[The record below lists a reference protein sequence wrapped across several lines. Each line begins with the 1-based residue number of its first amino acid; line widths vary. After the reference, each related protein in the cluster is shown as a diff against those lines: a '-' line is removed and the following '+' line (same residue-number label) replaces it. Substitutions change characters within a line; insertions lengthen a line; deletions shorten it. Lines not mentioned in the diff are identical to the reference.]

1 MNFCTGNLY
10 IYEGEEAYI
19 IVEGVEPVDEI
30 NFVAILLD
38 TDLEDY
44 KDFIGKKVMMNI
56 MTFELVVSYKQ
67 LNFE

>member
-10 IYEGEEAYI
+10 IYEDEEAYI

-30 NFVAILLD
+30 NFVATLLD
-38 TDLEDY
+38 TGLEDY

>member
-10 IYEGEEAYI
+10 IYEDEEAYI

-30 NFVAILLD
+30 NFVAILLG

>member
-56 MTFELVVSYKQ
+56 MTFELIVSYKQ

>member
-10 IYEGEEAYI
+10 IYEDEETYI

-30 NFVAILLD
+30 NFVTILLD

>member
-10 IYEGEEAYI
+10 IYEDEEAYI

-67 LNFE
+67 IKF

>member
-10 IYEGEEAYI
+10 VYEDEEAYI

-38 TDLEDY
+38 TDLEGY

>member
-1 MNFCTGNLY
+1 
-10 IYEGEEAYI
+10 
-19 IVEGVEPVDEI
+19 VEPVDEI

>member
-10 IYEGEEAYI
+10 IYEDEEAYI

>member
-10 IYEGEEAYI
+10 IYEDEEAYI

-44 KDFIGKKVMMNI
+44 KDFIGKKAMMNI

>member
-10 IYEGEEAYI
+10 IYEDEETYI

>member
-10 IYEGEEAYI
+10 IYEDEETYI

-44 KDFIGKKVMMNI
+44 KDFIGKKAMMNI

>member
-10 IYEGEEAYI
+10 IYEDEEAYI

-44 KDFIGKKVMMNI
+44 KDFIIRSVKPTNRFCVGGM
-56 MTFELVVSYKQ
+56 
-67 LNFE
+67 

>member
-44 KDFIGKKVMMNI
+44 KDFIGKKAMMNI